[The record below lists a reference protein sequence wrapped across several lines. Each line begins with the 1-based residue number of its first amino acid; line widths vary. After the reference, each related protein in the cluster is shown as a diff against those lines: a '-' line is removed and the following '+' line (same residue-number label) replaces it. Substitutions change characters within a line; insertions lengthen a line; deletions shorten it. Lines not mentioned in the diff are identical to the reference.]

1 MILTPEELQW
11 VTDRMK
17 IYDIKYQESYYEIL
31 DHILT
36 AIEIKRDNGDTRE
49 ISVVFQD
56 VVDADF
62 GGYSGIEALAIKQEN
77 IFNKYIGAAFNGILR
92 GYLNWKLLAFTA
104 LTSGLALTL
113 PNNKAM
119 HSVFFIAIFLLA
131 FSPLLYAFV
140 LISRKGEKVKG
151 KKSLLKG
158 RLISQTYL
166 PGMLLNSIIYL
177 PVLFRSGDDING
189 FKLMQHWP
197 LPVLMVILIFFAVL
211 NLSAITLCNQV
222 LKKKG
227 ING

>member
-1 MILTPEELQW
+1 MILLPEELQW
-11 VTDRMK
+11 VTERMK

-36 AIEIKRDNGDTRE
+36 AIEAKRDNGDSRE

-56 VVDADF
+56 VVDTDF
-62 GGYSGIEALAIKQEN
+62 GGYSGIEELAVRQEN
-77 IFNKYIGAAFNGILR
+77 IFNKYVGGAFKTIFR
-92 GYLNWKLLAFTA
+92 GYLNWGVLVFTIVA
-104 LTSGLALTL
+104 SGLAYTL

-131 FSPLLYAFV
+131 FSPLLYTFI
-140 LISRKGEKVKG
+140 LISRKVTPVKG

-177 PVLFRSGDDING
+177 PVLFEGGDDTNG
-189 FKLMQHWP
+189 FKLMRQWP
-197 LPVLMVILIFFAVL
+197 LPALMVILIFFAVL
-211 NLSAITLCNQV
+211 NLSSITLCNQV

-227 ING
+227 ISG